1 MSDMTTTTLAF
12 LALSSLLA
20 ATVAIGWLVRVS
32 KRLSALGRSVLESED
47 TGKIIEA
54 ADKTAF
60 FESRLAGCEDRS
72 NQSQNQLTEHET
84 KLGELAANL
93 GATERMVKRNGTG
106 FAEVSEKMVSFESR
120 MAGCENRIEQ
130 SENRLSEHE
139 TKANELATKLEAT
152 ERVANGNGTDLAEA
166 SEKMVSFES
175 RMAGCENRTEQS
187 ENKLSEHET
196 KVNELATKL
205 EAVEQMLGEHAAGL
219 AEANGSMKVLADGIQ
234 SLEEF
239 QTATEKTRTLILAAF
254 NDMRA
259 SMPPEECLGT
269 RVDTAEP
276 EETSQGPEEG
286 RVEVESQMDRYP
298 SPTCV
303 GMNRISSRP
312 SG

>member
-1 MSDMTTTTLAF
+1 MSDMTTTILAF

-20 ATVAIGWLVRVS
+20 ATVAIGWLVRIS
-32 KRLSALGRSVLESED
+32 KRLSALGRRVLESED
-47 TGKIIEA
+47 IGKIIEA
-54 ADKTAF
+54 ADKAAF
-60 FESRLAGCEDRS
+60 
-72 NQSQNQLTEHET
+72 
-84 KLGELAANL
+84 
-93 GATERMVKRNGTG
+93 
-106 FAEVSEKMVSFESR
+106 FESR
-120 MAGCENRIEQ
+120 MAGFENRTRQ
-130 SENRLSEHE
+130 SENELSEHE

-152 ERVANGNGTDLAEA
+152 ERMANGNGTDLAEA
-166 SEKMVSFES
+166 SEKMASFES

-219 AEANGSMKVLADGIQ
+219 AEANGSIKVLADGIQ

-286 RVEVESQMDRYP
+286 RVEVESQKCIFP
-298 SPTCV
+298 PHA
-303 GMNRISSRP
+303 
-312 SG
+312 

>member
-1 MSDMTTTTLAF
+1 MSDMTTTILAF

-47 TGKIIEA
+47 IGKIIEA
-54 ADKTAF
+54 ADKAAF
-60 FESRLAGCEDRS
+60 
-72 NQSQNQLTEHET
+72 
-84 KLGELAANL
+84 
-93 GATERMVKRNGTG
+93 
-106 FAEVSEKMVSFESR
+106 
-120 MAGCENRIEQ
+120 
-130 SENRLSEHE
+130 
-139 TKANELATKLEAT
+139 
-152 ERVANGNGTDLAEA
+152 
-166 SEKMVSFES
+166 FES

-219 AEANGSMKVLADGIQ
+219 AEANGSIKVLADGIQ

-259 SMPPEECLGT
+259 SMPPGECLGT

-286 RVEVESQMDRYP
+286 RVEVESQKCIFPPHAR
-298 SPTCV
+298 
-303 GMNRISSRP
+303 G
-312 SG
+312 

>member
-120 MAGCENRIEQ
+120 MAGCENR
-130 SENRLSEHE
+130 
-139 TKANELATKLEAT
+139 
-152 ERVANGNGTDLAEA
+152 
-166 SEKMVSFES
+166 
-175 RMAGCENRTEQS
+175 TEQS

-205 EAVEQMLGEHAAGL
+205 EAVEQMLGEHAASF

-286 RVEVESQMDRYP
+286 RVEVESQMDRYQH
-298 SPTCV
+298 
-303 GMNRISSRP
+303 ISDS
-312 SG
+312 S

>member
-1 MSDMTTTTLAF
+1 MLDTITIALVS
-12 LALSSLLA
+12 LALLA
-20 ATVAIGWLVRVS
+20 LVVAVVAIGWLSRVS
-32 KRLSALGRSVLESED
+32 KYLSALGKRVLESEEI
-47 TGKIIEA
+47 GRIIEA
-54 ADKTAF
+54 ADKT
-60 FESRLAGCEDRS
+60 
-72 NQSQNQLTEHET
+72 
-84 KLGELAANL
+84 
-93 GATERMVKRNGTG
+93 
-106 FAEVSEKMVSFESR
+106 VSFESR
-120 MAGCENRIEQ
+120 MAACENKADESQ
-130 SENRLSEHE
+130 NQLVEHETRLSE
-139 TKANELATKLEAT
+139 LAAKLGASEQMMDRHTA
-152 ERVANGNGTDLAEA
+152 DLAKA
-166 SEKMVSFES
+166 SEKMASFEL
-175 RMAGCENRTEQS
+175 RFDEFENNVGE
-187 ENKLSEHET
+187 KLNQLLEHET

-286 RVEVESQMDRYP
+286 RVEVESQMDRYL